1 MMNDDKIYE
10 HILEIKSSVASI
22 DAKVDGINS
31 RLDNHERRIST
42 LETTEKPTLKSDI
55 ISMLIKGL
63 VASVFVIGSLAG
75 AGGILS
81 KIFGN

>member
-1 MMNDDKIYE
+1 MNEDKIYE

-22 DAKVDGINS
+22 DTKVDGINS
-31 RLDNHERRIST
+31 RIDNHERRIST

-55 ISMLIKGL
+55 VNMLVKGL
-63 VASVFVIGSLAG
+63 VASIFVIGSLVG

-81 KIFGN
+81 KIFGS

>member
-1 MMNDDKIYE
+1 MMNEDKIYE

-31 RLDNHERRIST
+31 RIDNHERRIST

-55 ISMLIKGL
+55 VNMLVKGL
-63 VASVFVIGSLAG
+63 VGSIFVIGSLAG
-75 AGGILS
+75 AGGILA
-81 KIFGN
+81 KILGS

>member
-1 MMNDDKIYE
+1 MMNEDKIYE
-10 HILEIKSSVASI
+10 HILDIKSSVASI
-22 DAKVDGINS
+22 DTKVDGINS

-55 ISMLIKGL
+55 VNMLVKGL
-63 VASVFVIGSLAG
+63 VASIFVIGSLVG

-81 KIFGN
+81 KIFGS

>member
-1 MMNDDKIYE
+1 MMNEDKIYE

-55 ISMLIKGL
+55 VNMLVKGL
-63 VASVFVIGSLAG
+63 VASIFVIGSLVG

-81 KIFGN
+81 KIFGS

>member
-1 MMNDDKIYE
+1 MMNEDKIYE

-55 ISMLIKGL
+55 VTMLVKGL
-63 VASVFVIGSLAG
+63 VASIFVIGSLAG

-81 KIFGN
+81 KIFGS

>member
-1 MMNDDKIYE
+1 MMNEDKIYE

-55 ISMLIKGL
+55 VNMLVKGL
-63 VASVFVIGSLAG
+63 VGSIFVIGSLAG
-75 AGGILS
+75 AGGILA
-81 KIFGN
+81 KIFGS